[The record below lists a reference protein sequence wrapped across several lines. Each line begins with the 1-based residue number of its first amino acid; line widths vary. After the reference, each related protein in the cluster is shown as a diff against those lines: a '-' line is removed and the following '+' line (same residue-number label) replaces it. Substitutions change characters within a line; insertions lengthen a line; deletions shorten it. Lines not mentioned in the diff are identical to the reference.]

1 MIGSVLAKVICYL
14 VTHFKAFIGVMSML
28 LLITILLLT
37 CYFLSLQRKDNI
49 WRWWNSCVINVSR
62 CSHYGIP
69 TGFLCCF
76 ITFSRSLFF
85 YFSIFLIIFKH
96 LINLLEGMQ
105 HFNITSYSFIFSG
118 FGHFMSFNFKVCQ
131 YCFIKFHFSIS
142 GNFCMMFYVRF
153 FSPFVSFHFLCDC
166 PAKLIP
172 WWCICVYILFW
183 FLIFE
188 LFWIFK

>member
-105 HFNITSYSFIFSG
+105 HFNITSYSFISSG
-118 FGHFMSFNFKVCQ
+118 LATSCLLILKFVNIVLLSFILVSRVISVWCFMSV
-131 YCFIKFHFSIS
+131 FSLLLFPSI
-142 GNFCMMFYVRF
+142 
-153 FSPFVSFHFLCDC
+153 FSVIALHS
-166 PAKLIP
+166 
-172 WWCICVYILFW
+172 
-183 FLIFE
+183 
-188 LFWIFK
+188 